1 MIEKIRKKPAFLRQ
15 HWDRY
20 LRLGK
25 KVKKHR
31 HWRHPTG
38 GDSKMRLKE
47 RGKPARPT
55 IGWGAEKSNK
65 GKVNGFV
72 TVRVENLMQLESVKK
87 DHAVVIGRVGKKKRM
102 QLIAEA
108 NKKGLKIL
116 NKYRENKNATE

>member
-1 MIEKIRKKPAFLRQ
+1 MSIIKRKKPAFNRQ
-15 HWDRY
+15 HWYRY

-31 HWRHPTG
+31 HWRRVVG
-38 GDSKMRLKE
+38 GDSKMRKKE

-55 IGWGAEKSNK
+55 IGWGAEKTNK

-72 TVRVENLMQLESVKK
+72 PVRVENMSQMNSVDKTQ
-87 DHAVVIGRVGKKKRM
+87 AIVIASVGKKKRM
-102 QLIAEA
+102 ELIAEA

-116 NKYRENKNATE
+116 NKYRKQDNAA

>member
-1 MIEKIRKKPAFLRQ
+1 MIRKKPAFLRQ

-47 RGKPARPT
+47 RGKPDRPT
-55 IGWGAEKSNK
+55 IGWGADKK
-65 GKVNGFV
+65 DFGKVKGFV
-72 TVRVENLMQLESVKK
+72 PIRVENLTEL
-87 DHAVVIGRVGKKKRM
+87 GRVKNNEAIIVARVGRKNRM
-102 QLIAEA
+102 AIIAKA
-108 NKKGLKIL
+108 NERGIKIL
-116 NKYRENKNATE
+116 NRYMEKKNAA

>member
-1 MIEKIRKKPAFLRQ
+1 MITKRNKPAFNRQ

-31 HWRHPTG
+31 HWRHTVG
-38 GDSKMRLKE
+38 GDSKMRLKV

-55 IGWGAEKSNK
+55 IGWGAEKANK

-72 TVRVENLMQLESVKK
+72 PVRVETLAQLALVKK
-87 DHAVVIGRVGKKKRM
+87 AQVIVIASIPKKKRM
-102 QLIAEA
+102 QIIAEA
-108 NKKGLKIL
+108 NKNGIKIL
-116 NKYRENKNATE
+116 NKYRENKNATK

>member
-1 MIEKIRKKPAFLRQ
+1 MITKRNKPAFNRQ

-31 HWRHPTG
+31 HWRHTVG
-38 GDSKMRLKE
+38 GDSKMRLKV

-55 IGWGAEKSNK
+55 IGWGAEKANK

-72 TVRVENLMQLESVKK
+72 PVRVETLAQLALVKK
-87 DHAVVIGRVGKKKRM
+87 AQVIVIASIGKKKRM
-102 QLIAEA
+102 QIIAEA
-108 NKKGLKIL
+108 NKNGIKIL
-116 NKYRENKNATE
+116 NKYRENKNATK